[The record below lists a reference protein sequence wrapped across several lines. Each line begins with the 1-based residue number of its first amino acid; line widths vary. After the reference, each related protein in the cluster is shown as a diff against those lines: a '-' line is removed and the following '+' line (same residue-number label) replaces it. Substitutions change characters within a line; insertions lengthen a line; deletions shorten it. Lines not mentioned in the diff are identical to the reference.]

1 MYEALRDYGDRIDTI
16 GLFSFK
22 VDRTGTITESGV
34 TMSSMMTYIN
44 KWKHIRWLLTVAN
57 DGANSVF
64 KALRDNIGGAQDKFC
79 SELVRIMQKYP
90 WCAGVDID
98 LEKGD
103 DYSTHAAS
111 TAMFAHIYN
120 TVKAYDSSK
129 EMNICLPGMTS
140 VNGSVGGEN
149 WCVYGDLDKYC
160 DTASLMTYGMLG
172 HRFRSWSRLSEKLA

>member
-1 MYEALRDYGDRIDTI
+1 MDKLKGKRIMVWTFMGNARMYEALRDYGDRIDTI

-79 SELVRIMQKYP
+79 SELVRIMQK
-90 WCAGVDID
+90 
-98 LEKGD
+98 
-103 DYSTHAAS
+103 
-111 TAMFAHIYN
+111 
-120 TVKAYDSSK
+120 
-129 EMNICLPGMTS
+129 
-140 VNGSVGGEN
+140 
-149 WCVYGDLDKYC
+149 
-160 DTASLMTYGMLG
+160 
-172 HRFRSWSRLSEKLA
+172 